1 MSYRSRP
8 TGASRL
14 VLPCNRGISENTN
27 LKTHLI
33 WARPQIAIPPC
44 CINCLRFC
52 SARRFLS
59 SSAIAWI
66 SAAAGL
72 PLVGR
77 RLVLRP
83 DGLAV
88 WRRSAVGL
96 PDVCAWDVCASFCA
110 SDVCASL
117 SASPST
123 SLFLSLSRDT
133 NAAAAGQAPDSPL
146 ETELVIAAGRVVE
159 VAGLVMGVA
168 EVAIGFPYTAVMG
181 GVEVAMGFVEV
192 AGLVIDAHAAA
203 VAASSG
209 LGAPVAFNCVF
220 DGDGIE

>member
-1 MSYRSRP
+1 MAYRSSP

-110 SDVCASL
+110 SDVSASL

-133 NAAAAGQAPDSPL
+133 NAALSPIVLHEIVAPR
-146 ETELVIAAGRVVE
+146 LVRGSCVLLPPAQR
-159 VAGLVMGVA
+159 
-168 EVAIGFPYTAVMG
+168 
-181 GVEVAMGFVEV
+181 
-192 AGLVIDAHAAA
+192 
-203 VAASSG
+203 SG
-209 LGAPVAFNCVF
+209 LRQTQPSSTRAPNLIPRLQSLSRACWLHIASLLHQHQNWRPFSR
-220 DGDGIE
+220 